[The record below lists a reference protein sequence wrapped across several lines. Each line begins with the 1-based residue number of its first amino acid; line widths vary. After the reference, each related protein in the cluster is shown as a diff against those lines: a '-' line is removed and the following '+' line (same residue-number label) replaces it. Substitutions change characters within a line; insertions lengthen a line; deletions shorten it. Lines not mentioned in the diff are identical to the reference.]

1 MPEIL
6 KIIHFLSLAAGIGV
20 GVANMVI
27 GIRAATAEGLVIGAL
42 RGTQGALGRISFI
55 AILLL
60 WVTGLWLWFGY
71 HDTAASPLFIAKI
84 IFVLILTAA
93 SLDMNIRGMKAAKSG
108 PPIDPA
114 YAKRAG
120 MIMMAMAFL
129 AVCTAVINFS

>member
-1 MPEIL
+1 MLEIL
-6 KIIHFLSLAAGIGV
+6 KIIHFLSLAVGIGIGV
-20 GVANMVI
+20 SNMVL
-27 GIRAATAEGLVIGAL
+27 GIRAAAAEGPAIGAL

-60 WVTGLWLWFGY
+60 WITGLWLWFGY
-71 HDTAASPLFIAKI
+71 HDTEASPLFIAKI
-84 IFVLILTAA
+84 VFVLVLTAA
-93 SLDMNIRGMKAAKSG
+93 SLDMNIKGRKAAGSG